1 MEIANIDLNGF
12 DYELPKDRIALFP
25 LEERDQSKLLVADC
39 KSQRIEHSVFFN
51 INDYLPSNSLIIV
64 NATKVIQARIF
75 MSKQTGGKAE
85 LLCVNPISPSSDPQ
99 ITMSARKN
107 CIWECIIGGRNI
119 RENTKLFSND
129 NQLSAKMLKRYE
141 NYAIVEFEYSASD
154 TFSEILLKIGQI
166 PLPPYINRD
175 IIELDKDRYQT
186 VYSKAEG
193 SVAAPTAGLH
203 FTDKVIAKLKAKQ
216 ILFDEVILHVGPGTF
231 VPIEKSVA
239 EHKMHKEQLFVSK
252 ATIENLILAIRKNS
266 KIIAT
271 GTTSL
276 RTLETLYW
284 VGVKIHYQNFDINT
298 NLLLNQFEPYQLLDK
313 YPEITFEQSMI
324 EIQQKFSEENRL
336 FISGNTELF
345 ILPGYQ
351 IRTADGLITNF
362 HLPKSTLLLL
372 ISAFVGGEFWK
383 QIYNE
388 ALINNYRFLSYGDS
402 SLLMR

>member
-1 MEIANIDLNGF
+1 MQIPDIDLKDF
-12 DYELPKDRIALFP
+12 DYELPKEKIAFFP
-25 LEERDQSKLLVADC
+25 LEERDQSKLLIADC
-39 KSQRIEHSVFFN
+39 KSKKIEHSIFSN
-51 INDYLPSNSLIIV
+51 ISNYIPDNSLIII
-64 NATKVIQARIF
+64 NSTRVIQARIF

-99 ITMSARKN
+99 ITMSAKDS

-119 RENTKLFSND
+119 RENSRLYSKD
-129 NQLSAKMLKRYE
+129 NKLSAKILKRYD
-141 NYAIVEFEYSASD
+141 NYAVVKFDYSSSS
-154 TFSEILLKIGQI
+154 TFSEILSKIGQI

-175 IIELDKDRYQT
+175 TTELDKDRYQT
-186 VYSKAEG
+186 VYSRIEG

-203 FTDKVIAKLKAKQ
+203 FTDRVISKLKEKH
-216 ILFDEVILHVGPGTF
+216 ILFDEVMLHVGPGTF

-239 EHKMHKEQLFVSK
+239 EHKMHKEQLFVSVT
-252 ATIENLILAIRKNS
+252 TIENILSAIKNKL
-266 KIIAT
+266 KIIST

-284 VGVKIHYQNFDINT
+284 VGVKIFYGNFDIHS
-298 NLLLNQFEPYQLLDK
+298 NLLLSQFEPYQLSHK
-313 YPEITFEQSMI
+313 YQEISFEQSMI
-324 EIQQKFSEENRL
+324 AILEKLLQEKRS

-372 ISAFVGGEFWK
+372 ISAFVGGNFWK
-383 QIYNE
+383 QIYDE